1 MKRAALIARADEAKV
16 GKLAPRSLQAAKR
29 YLAEA
34 DQEIQRNRYDVSQ
47 PRKLAAQARYEAR
60 HATYLAQLIERVQ
73 KEEGDDQAGIEALI
87 LSWEEPLK
95 QIASE
100 MELAAQFDKGMQAP
114 MQEINEHAGQQAQE
128 VRRLKQELADR
139 DDQLTALNTQVQRL
153 ESRLGGVSEER
164 VSLQRRVDAQER
176 LRTSVAALESSF
188 TADEARVVRQGD
200 DIVLSL
206 LGIKFPSGR
215 STIDANSAALMK
227 KVQQGLAQFPG
238 ASISVEGHTDA
249 NGSDSTNLILS
260 QDRADAVR
268 QYLVSNFGIDP
279 EKVSSVGYGEARP
292 VATNETRR
300 GPHAQS
306 PHRPGDPPR
315 AALTLH
321 LQRGGRRRTIA
332 SRHARPWMRVASMK
346 AQLLAAV
353 TLLAVSFGLGAAT
366 DDQFVVH
373 EWGTFTTAQ
382 GADGEQIDWAPLYS
396 VDLPEFVYSGAGNLG
411 GFQDARQSFQGKDVI
426 APVRM
431 ETPVIYFYSQ
441 RERVAD
447 VSVLFRGGNVTEWY
461 PQATNLKTQWT
472 SPQPT
477 ARTRQFL
484 IEWNGVSILPRD
496 TREPSGGGLIRG
508 KDSSRGNHYYVA
520 RETDSNLLRVSS
532 RYASKGIEHERHLFY
547 RGVGWFKAP
556 LTVGID
562 ADEQQLSLTAR
573 EAEQIAAAFV
583 VTVRNGM
590 MRFQKIDAAISSAT
604 VRD

>member
-1 MKRAALIARADEAKV
+1 MLGLIVGLVALSGAAQAAQDIDSAGLAAALDKARSEQVDALAPTNFAAAVEARDAAVKDAGRGRNADKVRARVQEGEAALRRATTAAAAARQLLGSVIKAREDVLAAEAPKFASQAWQKAAERFRDAMEANEKNDTKNAQRRAAEAEVLLREAELIAIKGGILDEARTLIARADEAKV

-227 KVQQGLAQFPG
+227 KVQQGLALFPG

-268 QYLVSNFGIDP
+268 QYLVSNFGINP

-292 VATNETRR
+292 VATNET
-300 GPHAQS
+300 P
-306 PHRPGDPPR
+306 
-315 AALTLH
+315 
-321 LQRGGRRRTIA
+321 
-332 SRHARPWMRVASMK
+332 
-346 AQLLAAV
+346 
-353 TLLAVSFGLGAAT
+353 
-366 DDQFVVH
+366 
-373 EWGTFTTAQ
+373 
-382 GADGEQIDWAPLYS
+382 
-396 VDLPEFVYSGAGNLG
+396 AG
-411 GFQDARQSFQGKDVI
+411 
-426 APVRM
+426 
-431 ETPVIYFYSQ
+431 
-441 RERVAD
+441 
-447 VSVLFRGGNVTEWY
+447 
-461 PQATNLKTQWT
+461 
-472 SPQPT
+472 
-477 ARTRQFL
+477 RTRNRRIDL
-484 IEWNGVSILPRD
+484 VI
-496 TREPSGGGLIRG
+496 
-508 KDSSRGNHYYVA
+508 
-520 RETDSNLLRVSS
+520 
-532 RYASKGIEHERHLFY
+532 HL
-547 RGVGWFKAP
+547 
-556 LTVGID
+556 
-562 ADEQQLSLTAR
+562 EQR
-573 EAEQIAAAFV
+573 
-583 VTVRNGM
+583 
-590 MRFQKIDAAISSAT
+590 
-604 VRD
+604 